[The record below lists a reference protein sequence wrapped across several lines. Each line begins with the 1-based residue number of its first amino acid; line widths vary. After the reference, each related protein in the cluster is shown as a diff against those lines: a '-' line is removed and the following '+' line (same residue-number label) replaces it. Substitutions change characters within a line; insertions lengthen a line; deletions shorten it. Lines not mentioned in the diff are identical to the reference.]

1 MKYKITEREIK
12 AIANGEADIKDL
24 FPDVFNVKLEVGKVY
39 KSTFVNKEGIKS
51 KFIAYIQDVE
61 GMKNYGFNFFGEF
74 DNNMYFSNESNTL
87 KEATQKEWEEALI
100 KEAERRGYEEGIY
113 FKSIIGDNNFLIKG
127 SCLKYGWNNQDC
139 LYEINSSG
147 LIFKDGVWAT
157 IIPTLTKQQA
167 EEKLK
172 EFGFEC
178 KIV

>member
-1 MKYKITEREIK
+1 MKHKITEREIK
-12 AIANGEADIKDL
+12 AIANGQADIKDL
-24 FPDVFNVKLEVGKVY
+24 FPDVFKVKFEVGKVY
-39 KSTFVNKEGIKS
+39 KTKYGNLFFYKGSTDNGLS
-51 KFIAYIQDVE
+51 LLT
-61 GMKNYGFNFFGEF
+61 YGFDRGSFTNSTKFNII
-74 DNNMYFSNESNTL
+74 DA

-139 LYEINSSG
+139 LHEINSLG
-147 LIFKDGVWAT
+147 LIFRDGVWAT